1 MQTST
6 HSDTIICILNGKAGA
21 AKTLDAEK
29 TLGALFTQH
38 GAQAKIIVAQGGDE
52 IVALARQALE
62 SGCKLVVAGG
72 GDGTVNTVASVLVDM
87 DAVLGVLP
95 LGTLNHFA
103 KDLKIP
109 LALEAAVAT
118 LVAGRA
124 MQVDMGEVNGRRF
137 VNNSSLGLY
146 PAIVRQRESLQAR
159 GRGKWAA
166 FAQASIHA
174 LLRYPRFTISL
185 QVKGVTVEE
194 ETPFVFIGN
203 NRYESSGLRLGER
216 SRMDEGRLWI
226 YLAPRAT
233 RLKLLGLALQSLIG
247 RPVESDL
254 RIFDAPECRVA
265 RRRKHIHV
273 ATDGEVT
280 TLAAPLH
287 YRILPRA
294 LRVMVPAADEQ
305 MT

>member
-1 MQTST
+1 MQTSR
-6 HSDTIICILNGKAGA
+6 HSDPIVCILNGKAGA
-21 AKTLDAEK
+21 AKALDAEER
-29 TLGALFTQH
+29 LGALFTQH
-38 GAQAKIIVAQGGDE
+38 GAQATIIVAQEGDD
-52 IVALARQALE
+52 IAALARQAIE
-62 SGCKLVVAGG
+62 SGCKFVVAGG
-72 GDGTVNTVASVLVDM
+72 GDGTVNAVASVLVDTKT
-87 DAVLGVLP
+87 VLGVLP

-109 LALEAAVAT
+109 LTLDAAVAT
-118 LVAGRA
+118 LFVGRA
-124 MQVDMGEVNGRRF
+124 TQVDIGEVNGQRF

-146 PAIVRQRESLQAR
+146 PTIVRQRESLQAR
-159 GRGKWAA
+159 GGGKWGA
-166 FAQASIHA
+166 FARASIHA
-174 LLRYPRFTISL
+174 LLRYPRFTMSM
-185 QVKGVTVEE
+185 QVKGVTVAE

-203 NRYESSGLRLGER
+203 NRYEVSGLHLGER

-247 RPVESDL
+247 RPAESDL

-280 TLAAPLH
+280 RLVAPLH
-287 YRILPRA
+287 YRILPGA
-294 LRVMVPAADEQ
+294 LCVMVPADE
-305 MT
+305 